1 MITTVFVTHDQEEAL
16 SMADRVCVMS
26 RGRAEQI
33 ATPAELYSTPSTE
46 FVAQFV
52 GVSSRV
58 NVVRTGDHVAL
69 FGRDVKI
76 RGPVPEDAAS
86 LDALLRPEDVDVVV
100 APSGLGIITHKS
112 FLGATTRLEVGIGGA
127 NVKVDVLSSAAEV
140 FELGTRVD
148 LVANARDVLVT
159 ESRATT

>member
-1 MITTVFVTHDQEEAL
+1 
-16 SMADRVCVMS
+16 MADRVCVMS

-33 ATPAELYSTPSTE
+33 ATPAELYSSPSTE

-58 NVVRTGDHVAL
+58 RVVRSGDHVTL
-69 FGRDVKI
+69 FGRDVQI
-76 RGPVPEDAAS
+76 RGEVPTGVES
-86 LDALLRPEDVDVVV
+86 LDALLRPEDVDVIV

-112 FLGATTRLEVGIGGA
+112 FRGATTRLEVGIGGA
-127 NVKVDVLSSAAEV
+127 NVKADILSSGADV

-148 LVANARDVLVT
+148 LIANARDVLVT
-159 ESRATT
+159 ESRPTT